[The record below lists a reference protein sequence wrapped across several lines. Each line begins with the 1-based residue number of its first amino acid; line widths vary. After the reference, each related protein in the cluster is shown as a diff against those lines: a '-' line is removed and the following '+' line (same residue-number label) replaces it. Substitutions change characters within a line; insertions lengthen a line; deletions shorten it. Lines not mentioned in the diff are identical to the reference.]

1 MDTSWKIID
10 RDSGTTI
17 ISRDGFPSNE
27 TIEFKEYLSARD
39 EPCDTEHRCYDFI
52 IEDYWDDG
60 ICCEQGKGTYS
71 VWLDDEL
78 KGSGE
83 FGALETVHLGCVGIV
98 PTPFPTPFST
108 EGSWPTH
115 SPTTSSKPTMTV
127 RPTPSP
133 ASSTEPTQSAAPT
146 SDFKFVCRDVSTFV
160 NNHVVLLSNCT

>member
-27 TIEFKEYLSARD
+27 TIEFEEYLSAGYYA
-39 EPCDTEHRCYDFI
+39 EHRCYDFI

-60 ICCEQGKGTYS
+60 ICCEQGEGKYS

-78 KGSGE
+78 KGSGGE
-83 FGALETVHLGCVGIV
+83 FGASETVHLGCVGTTPGPITPV
-98 PTPFPTPFST
+98 PTEGPWPTYHPTKVYWSVFPTP
-108 EGSWPTH
+108 GPWPTH
-115 SPTTSSKPTMTV
+115 SPTTSSKPTTTE

-133 ASSTEPTQSAAPT
+133 T
-146 SDFKFVCRDVSTFV
+146 S
-160 NNHVVLLSNCT
+160 